1 MAFKIKESSDRTV
14 WAEFSDGFLVE
25 IRHVTQADM
34 RKIREQSQVRQWD
47 PKTHQR
53 VEEADTQKFYELFGK
68 RAIVTWKGL
77 TGDLLRAWVDM
88 DEYPE
93 GEVPYS
99 SETAAEL
106 LLGFGRFDTFVTMV
120 SQDLEAAEAVRKAT
134 VVKNSQ
140 PTPGVPSNSV
150 AVAVDANG
158 IAKNA

>member
-1 MAFKIKESSDRTV
+1 MAFKIKESSERTV

-25 IRHVTQADM
+25 IRHVTQSDM

-77 TGDLLRAWVDM
+77 TGDLLRDWVDM

-93 GEVPYS
+93 GEVPYAP
-99 SETAAEL
+99 ETAVEL
-106 LLGFGRFDTFVTMV
+106 LLGFGRFDTFVTMI

-134 VVKNSQ
+134 ITKNSQ
-140 PTPGVPSNSV
+140 PTPGAPSNSV
-150 AVAVDANG
+150 AGAAHVLQVVKSA
-158 IAKNA
+158 